1 MGYDLSLTTSD
12 GHILNAYSA
21 LPDGETK
28 GGMVIIQEIFGV
40 NDDIRETVDNFAREG
55 YHAIAPAMFDR
66 IESGVILGFDET
78 GMNKGRELKGGLDWS
93 DVVQDVNAAISHVK
107 KAGKVG
113 IVGFCMGG
121 SVAWFAASRSPVDVA
136 ICYYGGDINAN
147 RMNETPKCP
156 VMFHWGE
163 EDGGIPLEGVKEV
176 EAAHPNMPSYVYE
189 GAGHGFSC
197 SRRGS
202 YHPASASKAMQRTL
216 AFAAEHLS

>member
-136 ICYYGGDINAN
+136 ICYYGGDIPKLKIL
-147 RMNETPKCP
+147 EPKCS
-156 VMFHWGE
+156 VLTHFGE
-163 EDGGIPLEGVKEV
+163 LDQGIPIDSVEV
-176 EAAHPNMPSYVYE
+176 FKSMKPEVLTYTYPAD
-189 GAGHGFSC
+189 HGFNC
-197 SRRGS
+197 DHRKQFNQT
-202 YHPASASKAMQRTL
+202 SAKIALDRTL
-216 AFAAEHLS
+216 KFLESNL